1 MRDLGTIYAS
11 RSRTRA
17 APAGECAPASALLV
31 AGRRAAHGN
40 VRPVW
45 YDCALRWCRA
55 SLSLRVW
62 RGVAS
67 RLWTRRSPDAGSLR
81 LVRYRSVDGGFRW
94 RGFPFRSRHITLN
107 IYLFRVS
114 CVRVCPLPTRST
126 PCQLVSHD
134 THSQCACRSPPRPRR
149 RAGPSAS
156 RVDVLYGT
164 LALSV
169 PNRCVTVSCQARSV
183 CVHLLCGG
191 ISGVQSNTIIFVS
204 FFAASIEFARRARS
218 TAAAL
223 GS

>member
-1 MRDLGTIYAS
+1 MRSGLCAARR
-11 RSRTRA
+11 RS
-17 APAGECAPASALLV
+17 P
-31 AGRRAAHGN
+31 RRARQYQASV
-40 VRPVW
+40 VRLCV
-45 YDCALRWCRA
+45 ALVPCLTQSQ
-55 SLSLRVW
+55 SLAW
-62 RGVAS
+62 RGVS
-67 RLWTRRSPDAGSLR
+67 SVDPTVPRRGVAAARSG
-81 LVRYRSVDGGFRW
+81 YRSVVSA
-94 RGFPFRSRHITLN
+94 GFPFRSRHITLN

>member
-1 MRDLGTIYAS
+1 MRSGLCAARR
-11 RSRTRA
+11 RS
-17 APAGECAPASALLV
+17 P
-31 AGRRAAHGN
+31 RRARQCQASV
-40 VRPVW
+40 VRLCV
-45 YDCALRWCRA
+45 ALVPCLTQSP
-55 SLSLRVW
+55 SLAW
-62 RGVAS
+62 RGVS
-67 RLWTRRSPDAGSLR
+67 SVDPTVPRRGSARAGSLR

>member
-1 MRDLGTIYAS
+1 MH
-11 RSRTRA
+11 RA
-17 APAGECAPASALLV
+17 RARVLRRLASALRPLRCASPV
-31 AGRRAAHGN
+31 AAPRTAMSGQCGTI
-40 VRPVW
+40 VRCVGAVPHSV
-45 YDCALRWCRA
+45 
-55 SLSLRVW
+55 SES
-62 RGVAS
+62 GVAW
-67 RLWTRRSPDAGSLR
+67 RLVCGPDGPPTRAGSLR